1 MSVVIGRYENRE
13 DGHSK
18 FWELR
23 KRGSGFVA
31 TWGKIGSAADGG
43 NGPEKV
49 YTAEE
54 AEKVVREKLKKGYE
68 LVA

>member
-1 MSVVIGRYENRE
+1 MAQVGRYENKE

-23 KRGSGFVA
+23 RKGSRLVA
-31 TWGKIGSAADGG
+31 TWGKIGSSADGG
-43 NGPEKV
+43 GGPEKD
-49 YTAEE
+49 YDELE
-54 AEKVVREKLKKGYE
+54 AAKVVREKLKKGYQ

>member
-1 MSVVIGRYENRE
+1 MAQIGRYENHQ
-13 DGHSK
+13 DGHNK

-23 KRGSGFVA
+23 RKGGKLVA
-31 TWGKIGSAADGG
+31 TWGKIGSSADGG
-43 NGPEKV
+43 GGPEKV
-49 YTAEE
+49 YDDLE